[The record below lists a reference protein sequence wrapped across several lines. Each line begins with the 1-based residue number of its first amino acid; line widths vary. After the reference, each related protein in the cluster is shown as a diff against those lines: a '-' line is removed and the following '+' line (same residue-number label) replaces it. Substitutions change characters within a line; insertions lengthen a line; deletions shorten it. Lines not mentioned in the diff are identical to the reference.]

1 MSTTSELV
9 ERLKDVAEWKQ
20 IVERHR
26 RITDDPA
33 ISYVLQDGTRIHEDE
48 NVIAKLAASFF
59 RALEGAADTAS
70 AAAERLAELERENAR
85 LREALKREEL
95 MANRLD
101 AALRRAEV
109 EIPEDSEYRAAILK
123 IILEEFPSHMKARA
137 ALAGSGE
144 K

>member
-70 AAAERLAELERENAR
+70 AAAERLDELERENAA
-85 LREALKREEL
+85 LREALKPF
-95 MANRLD
+95 
-101 AALRRAEV
+101 AAQMPKLTWDDFIR
-109 EIPEDSEYRAAILK
+109 
-123 IILEEFPSHMKARA
+123 ARA
-137 ALAGSGE
+137 ALTAQE
-144 K
+144 KK